1 MVLLK
6 IAVVGS
12 GPGCGWMMKSVVRKY
27 DIQCK
32 DDLKMNVT
40 FLVEGPRNH
49 VYEDD
54 DPISQRNL

>member
-1 MVLLK
+1 V
-6 IAVVGS
+6 
-12 GPGCGWMMKSVVRKY
+12 WTET

-32 DDLKMNVT
+32 DDLNMNVK
-40 FLVEGPRNH
+40 FLVEGPINH